1 MLAFITGF
9 GKGSGNSTSTTVTR
23 IPSAAGGW
31 DIPTGLNP
39 MAQLHEEEMILPA
52 EHANTIRT
60 LSSNGNAQQQPIV
73 IQTTGGDFIHK
84 RDLAKLLKSMK
95 RDYRFQS

>member
-31 DIPTGLNP
+31 DIPAGLNP
-39 MAQLHEEEMILPA
+39 MTQLHEREMILPA
-52 EHANTIRT
+52 EHADTIRG
-60 LSSNGNAQQQPIV
+60 LSGAGQAPIV
-73 IQTTGGDFIHK
+73 INTSGGDFIHK
-84 RDLAKLLKSMK
+84 KDLARMLKTMK
-95 RDYRFQS
+95 RDFRFA